1 MAAKR
6 PNKKKGC
13 RKRKREKE
21 RERETSCYCHRRDRY
36 DESYGRPV
44 KRIDEEK
51 KEHTGHFSVWIGVDS
66 IFFWLT
72 APVSWISFGFGGFF
86 YFIEFSHVFN
96 QISLA
101 LNGLRAFISLPLLG
115 SIGFYLT
122 EFCRLFLQSSLGF
135 EGFLLDFTDT
145 FDSKTFGLKF
155 VGLECFF
162 FHRVFIEFHLSF
174 FWVFKMLDR
183 CMVDLY
189 GRFRVDFCSSI
200 VDR

>member
-6 PNKKKGC
+6 PNKKKGLQ
-13 RKRKREKE
+13 KEKE
-21 RERETSCYCHRRDRY
+21 RERERERDVVLLPSTRSIRWIIRATGEANRWRKKGTY
-36 DESYGRPV
+36 RPLF
-44 KRIDEEK
+44 
-51 KEHTGHFSVWIGVDS
+51 GLNWSWLHFFLVNRSGLVDF
-66 IFFWLT
+66 IRFWK
-72 APVSWISFGFGGFF
+72 FF

-162 FHRVFIEFHLSF
+162 SQGFYWVSFEFFLSF
-174 FWVFKMLDR
+174 
-183 CMVDLY
+183 
-189 GRFRVDFCSSI
+189 
-200 VDR
+200 